1 MRSTEIFLMLD
12 ISLDMKAN
20 NTGKYKKQSMRGCF
34 GKRFSSLS
42 LKKGNATLF
51 VIITLFTLMV
61 ASASGRLTVL
71 SVALVR
77 NANNFLHAAIKD
89 LTRHS
94 AFSLLEYSC
103 AHDTPLHI
111 ELNGFEIESFKKSGV
126 WYVRLEDKNSSEV
139 HACSLCI
146 SGAH

>member
-1 MRSTEIFLMLD
+1 
-12 ISLDMKAN
+12 
-20 NTGKYKKQSMRGCF
+20 MRGCF
-34 GKRFSSLS
+34 KKRFSSLF
-42 LKKGNATLF
+42 LRKGNATLF

-77 NANNFLHAAIKD
+77 NANSFLHATIKD
-89 LTRHS
+89 FTRQS
-94 AFSLLEYSC
+94 AFSVLEFSC
-103 AHDTPLHI
+103 IHDIPLQI

-139 HACSLCI
+139 HACALCI